1 MPFFRIF
8 PVDHLADGNVEIHK
22 SIIIWCMIRNAGKT
36 PLVLVPENSN
46 LVYSKC
52 HPKVTRAVMI
62 ISDSAP
68 TIFFIKKAARFW
80 NGWIIL
86 KKSFQP

>member
-1 MPFFRIF
+1 MPFIRIF
-8 PVDHLADGNVEIHK
+8 PADHLADRNVEIHK
-22 SIIIWCMIRNAGKT
+22 SIITRCMIRNPGKT
-36 PLVLVPENSN
+36 PLVPVPENSN

-52 HPKVTRAVMI
+52 HPKVARAVMI

-68 TIFFIKKAARFW
+68 MIFFIMKVARFW